1 MSSRAISMATLRQR
15 AQQDLFAD
23 LRVRYGI
30 KMGLAGLLA
39 LFCTQVL
46 RLPHDNWA
54 ILTVVVLM
62 SAQFVGSIAFK
73 AIMRV
78 IGTIAGAF
86 VGVWLVG
93 DYTSTPAIFLPVL
106 FLVMAF
112 TSYKFG
118 QLGARQVPYA
128 YYLLGFTALTIATDG
143 VTDPAQAWQI
153 GLDRTEEILVGIMS
167 SLLVMSILWPRYA
180 REEFIEAGRAA
191 LKTVNQL
198 VSAHG
203 QASIE
208 PANAHSETA
217 TGGRAYSRAEIH
229 DTFDQQLS
237 VLRNLQQAGAREST
251 FFSARLSN
259 YNAFLV
265 SLINLFHAGLYLS
278 RHRVE
283 PWFLDHMRQET
294 ESLLTAISDEFNIL
308 TTARSPNEKL
318 HSSRLNEAFAA
329 FQEKVNKTRDEG
341 VLITAPLQTAI
352 AFAGHFAAI
361 RSVCDELNNIRSA
374 MEGLPRFG
382 QPLPDAKPHW
392 DFLPTIDWFWVKVG
406 VKGGLAA
413 VIAVLLLKWI
423 NPPGSASIPPMAWIL
438 TIFGRSFL
446 QAGGTGDLRAFQ
458 NGFLKAL
465 TLVGCVLLL
474 ILTTPFL
481 AGYAV
486 MNLVL
491 FLILFIFGFL
501 TARSPGINSWMLVGF
516 LTISV
521 FVGLNPQVPVPSQT
535 IIDTFLGLGIG
546 IGIGTVVG
554 RLIWPVLPQRLLQDN
569 LLTLFAQIGAL
580 LSGDSH
586 REKIQTQLA
595 ILPVEAL
602 QAARQIRIA
611 GCGEE
616 ERAKL
621 VALVRALQT
630 LITQISQLLSRR
642 DRLPEITEQT
652 LKPQFERLEIEF
664 KQMLDAF
671 AECFRQND
679 CRFQLPTVRGALTE
693 MDNAIQ
699 QIRDRNMLAGLT
711 FEAPLRVLDLVERY
725 HATADALDECGRLLR
740 TLQLQRY
747 RGDYGL

>member
-1 MSSRAISMATLRQR
+1 MRQN
-15 AQQDLFAD
+15 LFGD

-73 AIMRV
+73 AIMRA
-78 IGTIAGAF
+78 IGTIAGAL
-86 VGVWLVG
+86 VGIWLVG

-106 FLVMAF
+106 FLVIAF

-118 QLGARQVPYA
+118 QVGARQVPYA
-128 YYLLGFTALTIATDG
+128 YYLLGFTALTIVRDG
-143 VTDPAQAWQI
+143 VADPAQAWQI

-167 SLLVMSILWPRYA
+167 SLLVTSILWPRYA
-180 REEFIEAGRAA
+180 REEFSEAGRAA
-191 LKTVNQL
+191 LKTVSQL
-198 VSAHG
+198 VSAHV
-203 QASIE
+203 QASID
-208 PANAHSETA
+208 PATAHSETK
-217 TGGRAYSRAEIH
+217 EIH
-229 DTFDQQLS
+229 HAFDEQLS
-237 VLRNLQQAGAREST
+237 VLRNLQHAGAREST

-265 SLINLFHAGLYLS
+265 SLTNLFRAGLDLS
-278 RHRVE
+278 RYRVE
-283 PWFLDHMRQET
+283 QRFLDHMRQEA
-294 ESLLTAISDEFNIL
+294 ESLQAAISDEFNIL
-308 TTARSPNEKL
+308 TTSHPPGEKL
-318 HSSRLNEAFAA
+318 RSGRLNEAFAA
-329 FQEKVNKTRDEG
+329 LQEKFNETRDKG
-341 VLITAPLQTAI
+341 VLIAAPLQTAI

-382 QPLPDAKPHW
+382 QPLPQAKPHW

-406 VKGGLAA
+406 IKGGLAT
-413 VIAVLLLKWI
+413 VIAVLLLEWI
-423 NPPGSASIPPMAWIL
+423 NPPGSTAIPPMAWML
-438 TIFGRSFL
+438 TIFGRTFL
-446 QAGGTGDLRAFQ
+446 RVGETGDLRAFQ
-458 NGFLKAL
+458 NASLKAL
-465 TLVGCVLLL
+465 ALVGCVLLL

-521 FVGLNPQVPVPSQT
+521 FVGLNPQVPVASQT
-535 IIDTFLGLGIG
+535 IIDDFLGLVIG
-546 IGIGTVVG
+546 IGIGTVVS
-554 RLIWPVLPQRLLQDN
+554 RLIWPVLPQRVLQDN
-569 LLTLFAQIGAL
+569 LLTLFAQIKAL
-580 LSGDSH
+580 LNGDPH

-630 LITQISQLLSRR
+630 LITRISQLPSRR
-642 DRLPEITEQT
+642 DRLPEITEQI

-671 AECFRQND
+671 AMCFRQGN
-679 CRFQLPTVRGALTE
+679 CRLQLPTVRGALSE
-693 MDNAIQ
+693 MDNAVQ
-699 QIRDRNMLAGLT
+699 QIRDRNLLAGLP

-725 HATADALDECGRLLR
+725 HATADALDECSRSVG
-740 TLQLQRY
+740 TLQIQRY
-747 RGDYGL
+747 WGDYGL

>member
-1 MSSRAISMATLRQR
+1 MRQN
-15 AQQDLFAD
+15 LFGD

-73 AIMRV
+73 AIMRA
-78 IGTIAGAF
+78 IGTIAGAL
-86 VGVWLVG
+86 VGIWLVG

-106 FLVMAF
+106 FLVIAF

-118 QLGARQVPYA
+118 QVGARQVPYA
-128 YYLLGFTALTIATDG
+128 YYLLGFTALTIVRDG
-143 VTDPAQAWQI
+143 VADPAQAWQI

-167 SLLVMSILWPRYA
+167 SLLVTSILWPRYA
-180 REEFIEAGRAA
+180 REEFSEAGRAA
-191 LKTVNQL
+191 LKTVSQL
-198 VSAHG
+198 VSAHV
-203 QASIE
+203 QASID
-208 PANAHSETA
+208 PATAHSETK
-217 TGGRAYSRAEIH
+217 EIH
-229 DTFDQQLS
+229 HAFDEQLS
-237 VLRNLQQAGAREST
+237 VLRNLQHAGAREST

-265 SLINLFHAGLYLS
+265 SLTNLFRAGLDLS
-278 RHRVE
+278 RYRVE
-283 PWFLDHMRQET
+283 QRFLDHMRQEA
-294 ESLLTAISDEFNIL
+294 ESLQAAISDEFNIL
-308 TTARSPNEKL
+308 TTSHPPGEKL
-318 HSSRLNEAFAA
+318 RSSRLNEAFAA
-329 FQEKVNKTRDEG
+329 LQEKFNETRDKG
-341 VLITAPLQTAI
+341 VLIAAPLQTAI

-382 QPLPDAKPHW
+382 QPLPQAKPHW
-392 DFLPTIDWFWVKVG
+392 DFLPTIDWFWVRVG
-406 VKGGLAA
+406 IKGGLAT
-413 VIAVLLLKWI
+413 VIAVLLLEWI
-423 NPPGSASIPPMAWIL
+423 NPPGSTAIPPMAWML
-438 TIFGRSFL
+438 TIFGWTFL
-446 QAGGTGDLRAFQ
+446 RVGETGDLRAFQ
-458 NGFLKAL
+458 NAFLKAL
-465 TLVGCVLLL
+465 ALVGCVLLL

-521 FVGLNPQVPVPSQT
+521 FVGLNPQVPVASQT
-535 IIDTFLGLGIG
+535 IIDDFLGLVIG
-546 IGIGTVVG
+546 IGIGTIVS
-554 RLIWPVLPQRLLQDN
+554 RLIWPVLPQRVLQDN
-569 LLTLFAQIGAL
+569 LLTLLAQIKAL
-580 LSGDSH
+580 LNGDPH

-621 VALVRALQT
+621 IALVRALQT
-630 LITQISQLLSRR
+630 LITRISQLPSLR
-642 DRLPEITEQT
+642 DRLPEITAQI

-671 AECFRQND
+671 AMCFRQGN
-679 CRFQLPTVRGALTE
+679 CRLQLPTVRGALSE
-693 MDNAIQ
+693 MDKAVQ
-699 QIRDRNMLAGLT
+699 QIRDRNLLAGLP

-725 HATADALDECGRLLR
+725 HATADALDECSRSVG
-740 TLQLQRY
+740 TLQIQRY
-747 RGDYGL
+747 WGDYGL

>member
-1 MSSRAISMATLRQR
+1 MSSWAISIATRRQQKR
-15 AQQDLFAD
+15 QDLFAD
-23 LRVRYGI
+23 LRVRHGI

-46 RLPHDNWA
+46 RLPDDNWA

-62 SAQFVGSIAFK
+62 SAQFVGSIALK

-78 IGTIAGAF
+78 IGTIAGAV

-93 DYTSTPAIFLPVL
+93 DYTSTPEIFLPVL
-106 FLVMAF
+106 FLVTAF
-112 TSYKFG
+112 ASYKYG

-167 SLLVMSILWPRYA
+167 SLLVMSSLWPRYA

-198 VSAHG
+198 VSAHV
-203 QASIE
+203 QASID
-208 PANAHSETA
+208 PANAHSETK
-217 TGGRAYSRAEIH
+217 EIH
-229 DTFDQQLS
+229 YTFDQQLS
-237 VLRNLQQAGAREST
+237 VLKNLQQAGAREST

-265 SLINLFHAGLYLS
+265 SLINLFPAGLYVS

-283 PWFLDHMRQET
+283 PWLLDHMRPEM
-294 ESLLTAISDEFNIL
+294 ESLLGAIADEFNIL
-308 TTARSPNEKL
+308 TTSHPPGEKL
-318 HSSRLNEAFAA
+318 RSGRLNEAFTAL
-329 FQEKVNKTRDEG
+329 QEKVNETRDEG
-341 VLITAPLQTAI
+341 ILIAAPLQTAI
-352 AFAGHFAAI
+352 TFAGHFAAV
-361 RSVCDELNNIRSA
+361 RLVCDELNNIRSA

-382 QPLPDAKPHW
+382 QPLPEAKPHW

-423 NPPGSASIPPMAWIL
+423 HPPGSSSIPPMAWIL
-438 TIFGRSFL
+438 TIFGRPFL

-458 NGFLKAL
+458 NAFLKAL
-465 TLVGCVLLL
+465 ALVGCAALL

-491 FLILFIFGFL
+491 FLILFMFGFL
-501 TARSPGINSWMLVGF
+501 TARSAGINSWILVGY
-516 LTISV
+516 LTISA
-521 FVGLNPQVPVPSQT
+521 FVGLNPQVPVASQT
-535 IIDTFLGLGIG
+535 IIDTFLGLVIG

-554 RLIWPVLPQRLLQDN
+554 RLIWPVLPQRVLQDN
-569 LLTLFAQIGAL
+569 LLTLFDQIKAL
-580 LSGDSH
+580 LSGDPH

-642 DRLPEITEQT
+642 DRLPEITEQI
-652 LKPQFERLEIEF
+652 LNPQFERLEIEF

-671 AECFRQND
+671 AECFRQGD
-679 CRFQLPTVRGALTE
+679 CGRQLPTVRGALTE
-693 MDNAIQ
+693 MDDALQ

-725 HATADALDECGRLLR
+725 HATADALDECGRLLC

-747 RGDYGL
+747 RGDYSL

>member
-1 MSSRAISMATLRQR
+1 
-15 AQQDLFAD
+15 
-23 LRVRYGI
+23 
-30 KMGLAGLLA
+30 MGLAGLLA

-62 SAQFVGSIAFK
+62 SAQFVGSIAVK

-78 IGTIAGAF
+78 IGTIAGAV

-112 TSYKFG
+112 ASYKFG
-118 QLGARQVPYA
+118 QVGARQVPYA
-128 YYLLGFTALTIATDG
+128 YYLLGFTTLTIATDG

-167 SLLVMSILWPRYA
+167 SLLVTSMLWPRYA
-180 REEFIEAGRAA
+180 REEFVEAGLAA
-191 LKTVNQL
+191 LKTVNRL
-198 VSAHG
+198 VSAPV
-203 QASIE
+203 QASVD
-208 PANAHSETA
+208 PANAPNET
-217 TGGRAYSRAEIH
+217 AEIH
-229 DTFDQQLS
+229 YTFDQQIS

-251 FFSARLSN
+251 FLSARLSN

-265 SLINLFHAGLYLS
+265 SLINLFHAGLYVS

-283 PWFLDHMRQET
+283 PWLLDHMRPEM
-294 ESLLTAISDEFNIL
+294 ESLLGAITDEFNIL
-308 TTARSPNEKL
+308 TTSHPPGEKL
-318 HSSRLNEAFAA
+318 RSGRLNEAFTAL
-329 FQEKVNKTRDEG
+329 QEKVNETRDEG
-341 VLITAPLQTAI
+341 ILIAAPLQTAI
-352 AFAGHFAAI
+352 AFAGHFGAI

-382 QPLPDAKPHW
+382 QPLPQAKPHW
-392 DFLPTIDWFWVKVG
+392 DFLPTIDWFWVKVAI
-406 VKGGLAA
+406 KGGLAA

-423 NPPGSASIPPMAWIL
+423 NPPGSTAIPPMAWML
-438 TIFGRSFL
+438 TIFGRPFL
-446 QAGGTGDLRAFQ
+446 RVGETGDLRAFQ
-458 NGFLKAL
+458 NASLKAL
-465 TLVGCVLLL
+465 AVVGCVPLV

-491 FLILFIFGFL
+491 FLILFIFGLL
-501 TARSPGINSWMLVGF
+501 TARIPGINSWMLVGF
-516 LTISV
+516 LTISA
-521 FVGLNPQVPVPSQT
+521 FVGLNPQVPVASQT
-535 IIDTFLGLGIG
+535 IIDTFLGLVIG
-546 IGIGTVVG
+546 IGIGTVVS
-554 RLIWPVLPQRLLQDN
+554 RLIWPVLPQRVLQAN
-569 LLTLFAQIGAL
+569 LLTLFTQTKAL
-580 LSGDSH
+580 LSGDPH

-611 GCGEE
+611 TCGEE

-630 LITQISQLLSRR
+630 LITRISQLPFRR
-642 DRLPEITEQT
+642 DSLPSITEQI
-652 LKPQFERLEIEF
+652 LKPSFERLEIEF

-671 AECFRQND
+671 AMCFRQGN
-679 CRFQLPTVRGALTE
+679 CRLQLPTVRGALSE
-693 MDNAIQ
+693 MDNAVQ
-699 QIRDRNMLAGLT
+699 QIRDRNLLAGLPL
-711 FEAPLRVLDLVERY
+711 EAPLRVLDLVERY
-725 HATADALDECGRLLR
+725 HATADALVECSRLLG
-740 TLQLQRY
+740 TLQIQRY
-747 RGDYGL
+747 WGDYGL

>member
-1 MSSRAISMATLRQR
+1 VTMASRALSMAMGSQRMRQN
-15 AQQDLFAD
+15 LFGD

-73 AIMRV
+73 AIMRA
-78 IGTIAGAF
+78 IGTIAGAL
-86 VGVWLVG
+86 VGIWLVG

-106 FLVMAF
+106 FLVIAF

-118 QLGARQVPYA
+118 QVGARQVPYA
-128 YYLLGFTALTIATDG
+128 YYLLGFTALTIVRDG
-143 VTDPAQAWQI
+143 VADPAQAWQI

-167 SLLVMSILWPRYA
+167 SLLVTSILWPRYA
-180 REEFIEAGRAA
+180 REEFSEAGRAA
-191 LKTVNQL
+191 LKTVSQL
-198 VSAHG
+198 VSAHV
-203 QASIE
+203 QASID
-208 PANAHSETA
+208 PATAHSETK
-217 TGGRAYSRAEIH
+217 EIH
-229 DTFDQQLS
+229 HAFDEQLS
-237 VLRNLQQAGAREST
+237 VLRNLQHAGAREST

-265 SLINLFHAGLYLS
+265 SLTNLFRAGLDLS
-278 RHRVE
+278 RYRVE
-283 PWFLDHMRQET
+283 QRFLDHMRQEA
-294 ESLLTAISDEFNIL
+294 ESLQAAISDEFNIL
-308 TTARSPNEKL
+308 TTSHPPGEKL
-318 HSSRLNEAFAA
+318 RSGRLNEAFAA
-329 FQEKVNKTRDEG
+329 LQEKFNETRDKG
-341 VLITAPLQTAI
+341 VLIAAPLQTAI

-382 QPLPDAKPHW
+382 QPLPQAKPHW

-406 VKGGLAA
+406 IKGGLAT
-413 VIAVLLLKWI
+413 VIAVLLLEWI
-423 NPPGSASIPPMAWIL
+423 NPPGSTAIPPMAWML
-438 TIFGRSFL
+438 TIFGRTFL
-446 QAGGTGDLRAFQ
+446 RVGETGDLRAFQ
-458 NGFLKAL
+458 NASLKAL
-465 TLVGCVLLL
+465 ALVGCVLLL

-521 FVGLNPQVPVPSQT
+521 FVGLNPQVPVASQT
-535 IIDTFLGLGIG
+535 IIDDFLGLVIG
-546 IGIGTVVG
+546 IGIGTVVS
-554 RLIWPVLPQRLLQDN
+554 RLIWPVLPQRVLQDN
-569 LLTLFAQIGAL
+569 LLTLFAQIKAL
-580 LSGDSH
+580 LNGDPH

-630 LITQISQLLSRR
+630 LITRISQLPSRR
-642 DRLPEITEQT
+642 DRLPEITEQI

-671 AECFRQND
+671 AMCFRQGN
-679 CRFQLPTVRGALTE
+679 CRLQLPTVRGALSE
-693 MDNAIQ
+693 MDNAVQ
-699 QIRDRNMLAGLT
+699 QIRDRNLLAGLP

-725 HATADALDECGRLLR
+725 HATADALDECSRSVG
-740 TLQLQRY
+740 TLQIQRY
-747 RGDYGL
+747 WGDYGL

>member
-1 MSSRAISMATLRQR
+1 MASRAISIATRRQR
-15 AQQDLFAD
+15 TQQDLFAD

-62 SAQFVGSIAFK
+62 SARFVGSVALK

-78 IGTIAGAF
+78 IGMIAGAF

-180 REEFIEAGRAA
+180 REEFIEAGGAA

-361 RSVCDELNNIRSA
+361 RSVCDELNNIRGA

-423 NPPGSASIPPMAWIL
+423 NPPGPAAIPPMAWLL
-438 TIFGRSFL
+438 TIFGLSFL
-446 QAGGTGDLRAFQ
+446 RVGETGDLRAFQ
-458 NGFLKAL
+458 NASLKAL
-465 TLVGCVLLL
+465 ALVGCMLLL

-486 MNLVL
+486 MHFVL

-521 FVGLNPQVPVPSQT
+521 FVGLNPQVPVASQT
-535 IIDTFLGLGIG
+535 IIDTFLGLVIG
-546 IGIGTVVG
+546 IGIGTVVS
-554 RLIWPVLPQRLLQDN
+554 RLI
-569 LLTLFAQIGAL
+569 
-580 LSGDSH
+580 
-586 REKIQTQLA
+586 
-595 ILPVEAL
+595 
-602 QAARQIRIA
+602 
-611 GCGEE
+611 
-616 ERAKL
+616 
-621 VALVRALQT
+621 
-630 LITQISQLLSRR
+630 
-642 DRLPEITEQT
+642 
-652 LKPQFERLEIEF
+652 
-664 KQMLDAF
+664 
-671 AECFRQND
+671 
-679 CRFQLPTVRGALTE
+679 
-693 MDNAIQ
+693 
-699 QIRDRNMLAGLT
+699 
-711 FEAPLRVLDLVERY
+711 
-725 HATADALDECGRLLR
+725 
-740 TLQLQRY
+740 
-747 RGDYGL
+747 

>member
-1 MSSRAISMATLRQR
+1 
-15 AQQDLFAD
+15 
-23 LRVRYGI
+23 
-30 KMGLAGLLA
+30 MGLAGLLA

-46 RLPHDNWA
+46 RLPDDNWA

-62 SAQFVGSIAFK
+62 SARFVGSIALK

-78 IGTIAGAF
+78 IGTIAGAL

-112 TSYKFG
+112 ASYKYG

-128 YYLLGFTALTIATDG
+128 YYLLGFTALTVATDG
-143 VTDPAQAWQI
+143 VTDPARAWQI

-167 SLLVMSILWPRYA
+167 SLLVMSIIWPRYA

-191 LKTVNQL
+191 LKTVNRL

-203 QASIE
+203 QASID

-217 TGGRAYSRAEIH
+217 LEGRAYSRAEIH

-294 ESLLTAISDEFNIL
+294 ESLLAAVSDEFNIL
-308 TTARSPNEKL
+308 TTARSPSEKL

-352 AFAGHFAAI
+352 TFARHFAVM

-374 MEGLPRFG
+374 IEGLPRFG
-382 QPLPDAKPHW
+382 QPLPEAKPHW

-423 NPPGSASIPPMAWIL
+423 NPPGSPSIPPMAWIL
-438 TIFGRSFL
+438 TIFGRPFL
-446 QAGGTGDLRAFQ
+446 QAGEKGDLRAFQ
-458 NGFLKAL
+458 NAFVKVLAL
-465 TLVGCVLLL
+465 IGCLFLL

-481 AGYAV
+481 AGYSV

-491 FLILFIFGFL
+491 FLVLFVFGFL
-501 TARSPGINSWMLVGF
+501 TARSAGINSWILVGF
-516 LTISV
+516 LTISA
-521 FVGLNPQVPVPSQT
+521 FVGLNPQVPVASQT
-535 IIDTFLGLGIG
+535 IIDTFLGLMIG

-554 RLIWPVLPQRLLQDN
+554 RLIWPVLPQRVLQDN
-569 LLTLFAQIGAL
+569 LLTLFAQIKTL
-580 LSGDSH
+580 LNGDPH

-616 ERAKL
+616 ERTKL
-621 VALVRALQT
+621 VFLVRALQT

-642 DRLPEITEQT
+642 DRLPEIAEQI
-652 LKPQFERLEIEF
+652 LKPQFECLEIEF

-671 AECFRQND
+671 AECFRQGD
-679 CRFQLPTVRGALTE
+679 WRFQLPTVRGALSE
-693 MDNAIQ
+693 MDDALQ
-699 QIRDRNMLAGLT
+699 QIRDRNMLAGLP

-725 HATADALDECGRLLR
+725 HATADALDECGRLLC

>member
-1 MSSRAISMATLRQR
+1 MRQN
-15 AQQDLFAD
+15 LFGD

-73 AIMRV
+73 AIMRA
-78 IGTIAGAF
+78 IGTIAGAL
-86 VGVWLVG
+86 VGIWLVG

-106 FLVMAF
+106 FLVIAF

-118 QLGARQVPYA
+118 QVGARQVPYA
-128 YYLLGFTALTIATDG
+128 YYLLGFTALTIVRDG
-143 VTDPAQAWQI
+143 VADPAQAWQI

-167 SLLVMSILWPRYA
+167 SLLVTSILWPRYA
-180 REEFIEAGRAA
+180 REEFSEAGRAA
-191 LKTVNQL
+191 LKTVSQL
-198 VSAHG
+198 VSAHV
-203 QASIE
+203 QASID
-208 PANAHSETA
+208 PATAHSETK
-217 TGGRAYSRAEIH
+217 EIH
-229 DTFDQQLS
+229 HAFDEQLS
-237 VLRNLQQAGAREST
+237 VLRNLQHVGAREST

-265 SLINLFHAGLYLS
+265 SLTNLFRAGLDLS
-278 RHRVE
+278 RYRVE
-283 PWFLDHMRQET
+283 QRFLDHMRQEA
-294 ESLLTAISDEFNIL
+294 ESLQAAISDEFNIL
-308 TTARSPNEKL
+308 TTSHPPGEKL
-318 HSSRLNEAFAA
+318 RSRRLNEAFAA
-329 FQEKVNKTRDEG
+329 LQEKFNETRDKG
-341 VLITAPLQTAI
+341 VLIAAPLKTAI

-382 QPLPDAKPHW
+382 QPLPQAKPHW

-406 VKGGLAA
+406 IKGGLAT
-413 VIAVLLLKWI
+413 VIAVLLLEWI
-423 NPPGSASIPPMAWIL
+423 NPPGSTAIPPMAWML
-438 TIFGRSFL
+438 TIFGRTFL
-446 QAGGTGDLRAFQ
+446 RVGETGDLRAFQ
-458 NGFLKAL
+458 NASLKAL
-465 TLVGCVLLL
+465 ALVGCVLLL

-521 FVGLNPQVPVPSQT
+521 FVGLNPQVPVASQT
-535 IIDTFLGLGIG
+535 IIDDFLGLV
-546 IGIGTVVG
+546 IGIGTVVS
-554 RLIWPVLPQRLLQDN
+554 RLIWPVLPQRVLQDN
-569 LLTLFAQIGAL
+569 LLTLFAQIKAL
-580 LSGDSH
+580 LNGDPH

-630 LITQISQLLSRR
+630 LITRISQLPSRR
-642 DRLPEITEQT
+642 DRLPEITEQI

-671 AECFRQND
+671 AMCFRQGN
-679 CRFQLPTVRGALTE
+679 CRLQLPTVRGALSE
-693 MDNAIQ
+693 MDNAVQ
-699 QIRDRNMLAGLT
+699 QIRDRNLLAGLP

-725 HATADALDECGRLLR
+725 HATADALDECSRSVG
-740 TLQLQRY
+740 TLQIQRY
-747 RGDYGL
+747 WGDYGL

>member
-1 MSSRAISMATLRQR
+1 MATGSQRMRQN
-15 AQQDLFAD
+15 LFGD

-73 AIMRV
+73 AIMRA
-78 IGTIAGAF
+78 IGTIAGAL
-86 VGVWLVG
+86 VGIWLVG

-106 FLVMAF
+106 FLVIAF

-118 QLGARQVPYA
+118 QVGARQVPYA
-128 YYLLGFTALTIATDG
+128 YYLLGFTALTIVRDG
-143 VTDPAQAWQI
+143 VADPAQAWQI

-167 SLLVMSILWPRYA
+167 SLLVTSILWPRYA
-180 REEFIEAGRAA
+180 REEFSEAGRAA
-191 LKTVNQL
+191 LKTVRQL
-198 VSAHG
+198 VSAHV
-203 QASIE
+203 QASID
-208 PANAHSETA
+208 PATAHSETK
-217 TGGRAYSRAEIH
+217 EIRH
-229 DTFDQQLS
+229 AFDEQLS
-237 VLRNLQQAGAREST
+237 VLRNLQHAGAREST

-265 SLINLFHAGLYLS
+265 SLTNLFRAGLDLS
-278 RHRVE
+278 RYRVE
-283 PWFLDHMRQET
+283 QRFLDHMRQEA
-294 ESLLTAISDEFNIL
+294 ESLQAAISDEFNIL
-308 TTARSPNEKL
+308 TTSHPPGEKL
-318 HSSRLNEAFAA
+318 RAGRLNEAFAA
-329 FQEKVNKTRDEG
+329 LQEKFNETRDKG
-341 VLITAPLQTAI
+341 VLIAAPLQTAI

-382 QPLPDAKPHW
+382 QPLPQAKPHW

-406 VKGGLAA
+406 IKGGLAT
-413 VIAVLLLKWI
+413 VIAVLLLEWI
-423 NPPGSASIPPMAWIL
+423 NPPGSTAIPTMAWML
-438 TIFGRSFL
+438 TIFGRTFL
-446 QAGGTGDLRAFQ
+446 RVGETGDLRAFQ
-458 NGFLKAL
+458 NASLKAL
-465 TLVGCVLLL
+465 ALVGCVLLL

-521 FVGLNPQVPVPSQT
+521 FVGLNPQVPVASQT
-535 IIDTFLGLGIG
+535 IIDDFLGLVIG
-546 IGIGTVVG
+546 IGIGTVVS
-554 RLIWPVLPQRLLQDN
+554 RLIWPVLPQRVLQDN
-569 LLTLFAQIGAL
+569 LLTLFAQIKAL
-580 LSGDSH
+580 LNGDPH

-630 LITQISQLLSRR
+630 LITRISQLPSRR
-642 DRLPEITEQT
+642 DRLPEITEQI

-671 AECFRQND
+671 AMCFRQGN
-679 CRFQLPTVRGALTE
+679 CRLQLPTVRGALSE
-693 MDNAIQ
+693 MDNAVQ
-699 QIRDRNMLAGLT
+699 QIRDRNLLAGLP

-725 HATADALDECGRLLR
+725 HATADALDECSRSVG
-740 TLQLQRY
+740 TLQIQRY
-747 RGDYGL
+747 WGDYGL

>member
-1 MSSRAISMATLRQR
+1 
-15 AQQDLFAD
+15 
-23 LRVRYGI
+23 
-30 KMGLAGLLA
+30 MGLAGLLA

-46 RLPHDNWA
+46 RLSHDNWA
-54 ILTVVVLM
+54 ILTVVILM

-78 IGTIAGAF
+78 IGTIAGALI
-86 VGVWLVG
+86 GVWLVG

-112 TSYKFG
+112 ASYKYG
-118 QLGARQVPYA
+118 QVGARQVPYA
-128 YYLLGFTALTIATDG
+128 YYLLGYTTLTIASNG

-153 GLDRTEEILVGIMS
+153 GLERTEEILVGIMS
-167 SLLVMSILWPRYA
+167 SLLVTSILWPRYA
-180 REEFIEAGRAA
+180 REEFVEAGLTA

-198 VSAHG
+198 VSAHA
-203 QASIE
+203 QAPID
-208 PANAHSETA
+208 PANTHSETE
-217 TGGRAYSRAEIH
+217 EIH
-229 DTFDQQLS
+229 HTFDQHLS
-237 VLRNLQQAGAREST
+237 VLRKLQQSGAREST

-265 SLINLFHAGLYLS
+265 SLINLFHAGLYLR
-278 RHRVE
+278 RHRAE
-283 PWFLDHMRQET
+283 PWFLDHMRPET
-294 ESLLTAISDEFNIL
+294 ESLLGAISDEFNIL
-308 TTARSPNEKL
+308 TTVRSPGKKL
-318 HSSRLNEAFAA
+318 RSSRLNEAFASL
-329 FQEKVNKTRDEG
+329 QEKVNEARERG
-341 VLITAPLQTAI
+341 VLIAAPAQTAI

-374 MEGLPRFG
+374 MEGLPRLG
-382 QPLPDAKPHW
+382 QPLPEAKPHW

-423 NPPGSASIPPMAWIL
+423 NPPGSPSIPTMAWWIL
-438 TIFGRSFL
+438 ILGRPAL
-446 QAGGTGDLRAFQ
+446 RAGGTGDLRAFR
-458 NGFLKAL
+458 NAFLQVLAL
-465 TLVGCVLLL
+465 AGCAALL

-481 AGYAV
+481 PNYAV

-491 FLILFIFGFL
+491 FLILFVFGFI
-501 TARSPGINSWMLVGF
+501 TARSAAINPWMLVGY

-521 FVGLNPQVPVPSQT
+521 FVGLNPQAPVASQT
-535 IIDTFLGLGIG
+535 IIDNFLGLMIG
-546 IGIGTVVG
+546 IGIGAVVG
-554 RLIWPVLPQRLLQDN
+554 RLIWPILPQRVLRDN
-569 LLTLFAQIGAL
+569 LLTLFAQIKAL
-580 LSGDSH
+580 LSGDPH
-586 REKIQTQLA
+586 RAKIQTQLA

-642 DRLPEITEQT
+642 DRLPEITEQI
-652 LKPQFERLEIEF
+652 LNPQFERLEIEF

-671 AECFRQND
+671 AECFRQGD
-679 CRFQLPTVRGALTE
+679 CGCQLPTVRGALTE
-693 MDNAIQ
+693 MDDALQ

-725 HATADALDECGRLLR
+725 HATADALDECGRLLC

>member
-1 MSSRAISMATLRQR
+1 
-15 AQQDLFAD
+15 
-23 LRVRYGI
+23 
-30 KMGLAGLLA
+30 MGLAGLLA

-73 AIMRV
+73 AIMRA
-78 IGTIAGAF
+78 IGTIAGAL
-86 VGVWLVG
+86 VGIWLVG

-106 FLVMAF
+106 FLVIAF

-118 QLGARQVPYA
+118 QVGARQVPYA
-128 YYLLGFTALTIATDG
+128 YYLLGFTALTIVRDG
-143 VTDPAQAWQI
+143 VADPAQAWQI

-167 SLLVMSILWPRYA
+167 SLLVTSILWPRYA
-180 REEFIEAGRAA
+180 REEFSEAGRAA
-191 LKTVNQL
+191 LKTVSQL
-198 VSAHG
+198 VSAHV
-203 QASIE
+203 QASID
-208 PANAHSETA
+208 PATAHSETK
-217 TGGRAYSRAEIH
+217 EIH
-229 DTFDQQLS
+229 HAFDEQLS
-237 VLRNLQQAGAREST
+237 VLRNLQHAGAREST

-265 SLINLFHAGLYLS
+265 SLTNLFRAGLDLS
-278 RHRVE
+278 RYRVE
-283 PWFLDHMRQET
+283 QRFLDHMRQEA
-294 ESLLTAISDEFNIL
+294 ESLQAAISDEFNIL
-308 TTARSPNEKL
+308 TTSHPPGEKL
-318 HSSRLNEAFAA
+318 RSGRLNEAFAA
-329 FQEKVNKTRDEG
+329 LQEKFNETRDKG
-341 VLITAPLQTAI
+341 VLIAAPLQTAI

-382 QPLPDAKPHW
+382 QPLPQAKPHW

-406 VKGGLAA
+406 IKGGLAT
-413 VIAVLLLKWI
+413 VIAVLLLEWI
-423 NPPGSASIPPMAWIL
+423 NPPGSTAIPPMAWML
-438 TIFGRSFL
+438 TIFGRTFL
-446 QAGGTGDLRAFQ
+446 RVGETGDLRAFQ
-458 NGFLKAL
+458 NASLKAL
-465 TLVGCVLLL
+465 ALVGCVLLL

-521 FVGLNPQVPVPSQT
+521 FVGLNPQVPVASQT
-535 IIDTFLGLGIG
+535 IIDDFLGLVIG
-546 IGIGTVVG
+546 IGIGTVVS
-554 RLIWPVLPQRLLQDN
+554 RLIWPVLPQRVLQDN
-569 LLTLFAQIGAL
+569 LLTLFAQIKAL
-580 LSGDSH
+580 LNGDPH

-630 LITQISQLLSRR
+630 LITRISQLPSRR
-642 DRLPEITEQT
+642 DRLPEITEQI

-671 AECFRQND
+671 AMCFRQGN
-679 CRFQLPTVRGALTE
+679 CRLQLPTVRGALSE
-693 MDNAIQ
+693 MDNAVQ
-699 QIRDRNMLAGLT
+699 QIRDRNLLAGLP

-725 HATADALDECGRLLR
+725 HATADALDECSRSVG
-740 TLQLQRY
+740 TLQIQRY
-747 RGDYGL
+747 WGDYGL